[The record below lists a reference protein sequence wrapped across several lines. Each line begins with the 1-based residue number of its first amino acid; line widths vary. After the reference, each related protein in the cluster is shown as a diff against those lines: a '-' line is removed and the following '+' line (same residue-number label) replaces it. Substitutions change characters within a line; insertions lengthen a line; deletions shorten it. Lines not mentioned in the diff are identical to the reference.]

1 MGEARFEA
9 SDSTANASS
18 SAASASGGGGVWP
31 LVTAAEMQ
39 SLDRR
44 TIDGLGVPGEVL
56 MESAGRSLVGAACA
70 LRASGPRSAR
80 PVRALCGAG
89 NNGGDGFVLVRH
101 LLAEGVPAEAVLVGD
116 PERLPG
122 DAAANWARLVA
133 IDAPRRVVSL
143 DDAFDWDALL
153 DDTSVAVDA
162 LFGTGLTRSL
172 EGGYARVVDACVA
185 ARERGLR
192 VLAVDV
198 PSGVC
203 SDTGAVLGV
212 AIVADVTM
220 TISLP
225 KVGLALEPGA
235 TRAGRI
241 RVARIGIVDPD
252 PDRRPRAELWNDRAA
267 AAQLPMRP
275 RDGHKGRFGHVLVVA
290 GSTGKAGAGA
300 LSARAAAR
308 AGAGLVTLAHPH
320 GVEAELASLPV
331 EVMSAPVAA
340 TPSGAL
346 SPAGE
351 KAIDELVA
359 GRDVVALGPGI
370 GQEPETV
377 SLVERLVRTVD
388 RPMVIDADGLNAL
401 AGRLDRLAERAA
413 PTVLTPHPGEA
424 GRLLDRTSAEIN
436 RDRPDAARTLAR
448 QSGSVVVLKG
458 ARTVV
463 ADPDGR
469 VRIVPTGG
477 PALASGGT
485 GDVLT
490 GVVAALLAAGL
501 EAFDAASLAAYWHGA
516 AADGLPQAR
525 MGFGLLAS
533 ELADALPAAAVDI
546 AARAAAEGDTSDPLV
561 LRFPGR

>member
-1 MGEARFEA
+1 MEEALSE
-9 SDSTANASS
+9 TGG

-39 SLDRR
+39 ALDRR
-44 TIDGLGVPGEVL
+44 TIDGLGVAGEVL

-70 LRASGPRSAR
+70 LRASGPRAAR

-101 LLAEGVPAEAVLVGD
+101 LLAEGVPAEAVLIGD

-133 IDAPRRVVSL
+133 IDAPRRVVSPD
-143 DDAFDWDALL
+143 DDAFDWEALL
-153 DDTSVAVDA
+153 GDTSVAVDA
-162 LFGTGLTRSL
+162 LFGTGLTRGL
-172 EGGYARVVDACVA
+172 EGGYARVVAACA
-185 ARERGLR
+185 TARERGLR

-203 SDTGAVLGV
+203 ADTGAVLGA
-212 AIVADVTM
+212 AIVADATV

-235 TRAGRI
+235 TRAGRV

-252 PDRRPRAELWNDRAA
+252 PERRPRAELWNDRAA
-267 AAQLPMRP
+267 AARLPVRP

-340 TPSGAL
+340 TPGGAL

-370 GQEPETV
+370 GQDPETV
-377 SLVERLVRTVD
+377 TLVERLVRTVD

-401 AGRLDRLAERAA
+401 VGRLDRLAERSA
-413 PTVLTPHPGEA
+413 PTILTPHPGEA
-424 GRLLDRTSAEIN
+424 GRLLDRASGEIN

-448 QSGSVVVLKG
+448 ESGSVVVLKG

-469 VRIVPTGG
+469 VRIVATGG

-490 GVVAALLAAGL
+490 GIVAALLAARL
-501 EAFDAASLAAYWHGA
+501 EAFEAASLAAYWHGA
-516 AADGLPQAR
+516 AADGLPQSR

-533 ELADALPAAAVDI
+533 EVADALPAAAVDI
-546 AARAAAEGDTSDPLV
+546 AARAAAEDDTSDPLV
-561 LRFPGR
+561 LRFPGP